1 MIHPIR
7 SMEHKLSAY
16 AALQLLIFIL
26 CRSPRRIL
34 RRLIRRQRR
43 YLRRMRRRQ
52 RFGQIFRA
60 NVSKQ
65 PRRFRRT
72 SLFPNAPYFE
82 TIKIQC

>member
-7 SMEHKLSAY
+7 IMENKYTNYALSD
-16 AALQLLIFIL
+16 LLIYIL
-26 CRSPRRIL
+26 HSSP
-34 RRLIRRQRR
+34 RRLIRRFFRRQRR
-43 YLRRMRRRQ
+43 FIRRMRRRQ
-52 RFGQIFRA
+52 KFGQLLRP